1 MLVLVLLLLVLLGS
15 KMDLDLE
22 AAGLVA
28 TLVLGEEDIEVVLL
42 ILPILIPPL
51 LLPLALLT

>member
-1 MLVLVLLLLVLLGS
+1 
-15 KMDLDLE
+15 MDLDLE